1 MKPVHKQQQD
11 HEVDQMNTS
20 IFARHWQL
28 MTEKLPSSRLVLTAS
43 ILLAGNIFGTVAN
56 AQSNE
61 TSPFIDS
68 ISVGSS
74 WQDVTANEG
83 NHLRIDYQTVA
94 YSGGGTKN
102 GRTVVFGGGHN
113 NGFNDAVAF
122 LDWRNFE
129 TVGWTEELVST
140 ADYIGVADD
149 DWGQIG
155 QYLNANYDGSTPGG
169 IFDGRGSVALSR
181 HTYDQIVVRSDHFYI
196 FSGILP
202 YDNPGQPN
210 EPWDHVEGDIWRYD
224 FGVGWSFVS
233 APLASQYGGHAAA
246 AEDTL
251 TGNIWVHDGAG
262 LRLFNTST
270 ETVSAAGDSLSSQAE
285 ESSLNFNP
293 DKGAQGTLF
302 GSGRFAGGNWHE
314 YDIATG
320 QQRNMGVVP
329 GNAESTYIV
338 YVDASFGSNYGTYF
352 AIVPQNGTLRRWNGS
367 GWDTIATG
375 GPSGNAHVYGRAGFE
390 PVHQVFYWVHNTY
403 SGNDSWQTRV
413 VRPYP
418 FNGSAEPAPTVS
430 LSADPNSVPAQ
441 GTTTLTWSTAN
452 ATSCTASGDWS
463 GAKPVS
469 GSEFIGPL
477 SSDGSYSL
485 TCSGSGGTSSDM
497 VSVTIQGAEPA
508 PTVSVS
514 ANPSSVDEGGFS
526 VVDWSS
532 SNTDSCSAFGDW
544 SGSKTP
550 QGSES
555 VGPIAQDVSLSITC
569 TGPGGEVTDTV
580 SVTVNIPV
588 PPAPG
593 GGGST
598 DPKEEVGGGSFGLP
612 MLLFLILSLIGRA
625 ASARRR

>member
-1 MKPVHKQQQD
+1 
-11 HEVDQMNTS
+11 MNIR
-20 IFARHWQL
+20 IFERHTDM
-28 MTEKLPSSRLVLTAS
+28 MTEKSQSPGLALMAS
-43 ILLAGNIFGTVAN
+43 LLLAGSFSATVAN

-68 ISVGSS
+68 ISVGSA

-83 NHLRIDYQTVA
+83 NNLRVDYQTVA

-113 NGFNDAVAF
+113 NGFSDAVAF

-140 ADYIGVADD
+140 ADHIGVADN

-169 IFDGRGSVALSR
+169 ILDGRGLVALSR
-181 HTYDQIVVRSDHFYI
+181 HSYDQIVVRSDHFYI

-202 YDNPGQPN
+202 YDNPGQPG
-210 EPWDHVEGDIWRYD
+210 ESWDHVEGDIWRYD
-224 FGVGWSFVS
+224 FGVGWSFVG

-262 LRLFNTST
+262 LRLFNTTT
-270 ETVSAAGDSLSSQAE
+270 ETVSGAGDSLSSQAE

-293 DKGAQGTLF
+293 DKGSQGTLF
-302 GSGRFAGGNWHE
+302 GSGRFAGSSWHE

-320 QQRNMGVVP
+320 QQRNMGAVP

-338 YVDASFGSNYGTYF
+338 YVDASFGPNYGTYF
-352 AIVPQNGTLRRWNGS
+352 AIVPQNGTLRRWSGS

-375 GPSGNAHVYGRAGFE
+375 GPSGNGHVYGRAGFE
-390 PVHQVFYWVHNTY
+390 PVHQVFYWIHNPY
-403 SGNDSWQTRV
+403 SGNNAWQTRV

-430 LSADPNSVPAQ
+430 LSADPASVAAQ
-441 GTTTLTWSTAN
+441 GMTTLTWSSAN
-452 ATSCTASGDWS
+452 ADSCTASGDWT

-469 GSEFIGPL
+469 GSESVGPL
-477 SSDGSYSL
+477 SSDRTYSL
-485 TCSGSGGTSSDM
+485 TCSGNGGTSAD
-497 VSVTIQGAEPA
+497 VANVTIQGAQPA

-514 ANPSSVDEGGFS
+514 ANPRSVDDGGYS
-526 VVDWSS
+526 VVDWNS
-532 SNTDSCSAFGDW
+532 SNADTCSALGDW
-544 SGSKTP
+544 SGAKSL

-555 VGPIAQDVSLSITC
+555 VGPISQDVQFTIRC
-569 TGPGGEVTDTV
+569 TGPGGEATDSV
-580 SVTVNIPV
+580 SVTVNA
-588 PPAPG
+588 PAPPPPPDDG
-593 GGGST
+593 PTTSANDESGAGALGF
-598 DPKEEVGGGSFGLP
+598 PF
-612 MLLFLILSLIGRA
+612 LLFLLTIGAYRR
-625 ASARRR
+625 SATAR